1 MTKLDYVWGGQRA
14 PKENL
19 AIGKFVSQNTW
30 GNDHELFSGYTS
42 LGVVKGDRLI
52 AGVIYHD
59 YKPKPKTVEISCAAI
74 DPTWLRGP
82 TLYLMY
88 SYPFEQMGCR
98 VIGTGNAESNK
109 RLHRQLERLDHRKYV
124 IDDYWGEGED
134 CYFWTLTKKAYQ
146 SNNLINR
153 AKRIWMNDYVK
164 H

>member
-14 PKENL
+14 PRENF
-19 AIGKFVSQNTW
+19 AVGKFVASNT
-30 GNDHELFSGYTS
+30 GEGIGEFDNFTT
-42 LGVVKGDRLI
+42 LGVIKGDRLI

-59 YKPKPKTVEISCAAI
+59 YKPGAQVVEMSCAAI
-74 DPTWLRGP
+74 DPTWVRGP

-98 VIGTGNAESNK
+98 MIGTGNAGSNK
-109 RLHRQLERLDHRKYV
+109 RLHRQLERLDHRKYI

-146 SNNLINR
+146 CNDLINR
-153 AKRIWMNDYVK
+153 AKHIWMNNYVS
-164 H
+164 